1 MALSYC
7 TIADIRR
14 ESGFLNTTNLADARV
29 TETGERAQNEVD
41 SYLRG
46 VYTLPLASTPDLIE
60 YITMLLASG
69 YLLIREYGPESRDTD
84 KDGYKKCAE
93 ARALLKQIAAKELL
107 LTDSTGAVLSTST
120 THRLSFFPTTTTEPG
135 QQISMDRDT
144 QPF

>member
-14 ESGFLNTTNLADARV
+14 ESGFVNNTNLADARV
-29 TETGERAQNEVD
+29 TETGERAQSEVE

-46 VYTLPLASTPDLIE
+46 VYTLPLSSTPDLIE

-93 ARALLKQIAAKELL
+93 ARALLQQIAAKTLL
-107 LTDSTGAVLSTST
+107 LVDSTGAVLPTSS
-120 THRLSFFPTTTTEPG
+120 THRLGYFPTSSTEPG
-135 QQISMDRDT
+135 QQISMDRMT